1 MGSLVKL
8 RFACLFAALACVT
21 APDAGARAEDPEQV
35 LVGGVVRHVVVKG
48 ESLRSLGARFGVD
61 SATLAHQND
70 ITARGTLRVGQILVI
85 DNRHIVPEAADG
97 GALVVNIPQRMLFLT
112 VMDRTFSAPVA
123 VGSRGWQTPISDFTI
138 LVKETDPIWDVPAS
152 IAAEARAKGR
162 SLPAKVPPGPQ
173 NPLGRHWL
181 GLSVGGIGIHG
192 TNAPSS
198 IYAAVTHGCIR
209 VHPDD
214 VARLFDLVTVGTPG
228 MTIYEPIL
236 MAEGEDG
243 RVYLE
248 IHPDV
253 YRRLHMAPLAH
264 ARAIAEAL
272 GLADRID
279 WTLAE
284 NVIRLRHGIA
294 RDVTVA
300 LPPERGAD
308 RR

>member
-1 MGSLVKL
+1 VKL
-8 RFACLFAALACVT
+8 QLACLLAALASVT
-21 APDAGARAEDPEQV
+21 APNAGARAEDPERV
-35 LVGGVVRHVVVKG
+35 LVGGVMRHVVVKG

-61 SATLAHQND
+61 AATLAHQND
-70 ITARGTLRVGQILVI
+70 IDARGTLRVGQTLVV

-97 GALVVNIPQRMLFLT
+97 GALVVNIPQRMLFFT
-112 VMDRTFSAPVA
+112 VMERTFSAPVA
-123 VGSRGWQTPISDFTI
+123 VGSRGWPTPISDFTI

-152 IAAEARAKGR
+152 IAAEARAKGQ
-162 SLPAKVPPGPQ
+162 SLPAKVPPGPR

-181 GLSVGGIGIHG
+181 GLSVGSIGIHG

-214 VARLFDLVTVGTPG
+214 VARLFDLVSVGTAG

-236 MAEGEDG
+236 MAEAEDG

-248 IHPDV
+248 VHPDV
-253 YRRLHMAPLAH
+253 YRTLPVGPLAH
-264 ARAIAEAL
+264 ARAIAEVL

-279 WTLAE
+279 WTLAGK
-284 NVIRLRHGIA
+284 VIQLRHGIA
-294 RDVTVA
+294 RDVTSV
-300 LPPERGAD
+300 LPPPARGAD
-308 RR
+308 GR